1 MNPPLA
7 PTGKAKYAWSEI
19 DRVEPPKRPVADR
32 VADFQE
38 AAGDYD
44 EATAQAQASR
54 CIQCPDPACVDNCPL
69 HCAIPELLALTA
81 DGQFREATEL
91 FFTTH
96 YFPELASHACV
107 GGRVCE
113 RDCILAGKSEAVPIR
128 AITRFL
134 LKYGWKH
141 GLAEP
146 ALAAPNGRR
155 VAVLGSGVCG
165 LVTAD
170 ALTRQGYTV
179 TVFDSRQKP
188 GGRMMNGLPGFRVD
202 RQMVERRVALLQRR
216 GIQFRMGVT
225 FGPDV
230 KLSDLR
236 REFDAVFLSFGH
248 AEPVALA
255 VPGAD
260 LRGVF
265 QALPY
270 LLQSAGTGCG
280 SAGPDQAP
288 GDVRGKR
295 VVVLGAGDTAM
306 DVLRTAIR
314 GAAADVLCLYRRDEA
329 TMLVDAEEYA
339 NAREEGARFM
349 FQVLPAAVH
358 GNAAGDVTHL
368 RCVRTEL
375 VAAEGPG
382 RPEVR
387 PVAGSEFDV
396 PADVVFVAYGF
407 TAPQLP
413 QSDDFARLAVD
424 VRGHLRVDADHMT
437 NLPGVF
443 AGGAIL
449 RGTAAMMELVL
460 DARKAAEAMDH
471 YLTVS
476 SAPSS
481 SRWRQAKR

>member
-1 MNPPLA
+1 MNPHPV

-19 DRVEPPKRPVADR
+19 DRMEPPKRPAADR
-32 VADFQE
+32 VADFRE
-38 AAGDYD
+38 AGGDYD
-44 EATAQAQASR
+44 EATAREQARR
-54 CIQCPDPACVDNCPL
+54 CIQCPDPACVEACPL
-69 HCAIPELLALTA
+69 HCSIPELLALTA
-81 DGQFREATEL
+81 DGQFREAAEL
-91 FFTTH
+91 FFTTN
-96 YFPELASHACV
+96 FIPELASHACV

-113 RDCILAGKSEAVPIR
+113 RDCLLAGKSEAVPIR

-134 LKYGWKH
+134 LKYGWRH

-146 ALAAPNGRR
+146 AIAAPKGRS
-155 VAVLGSGVCG
+155 VAVLGSGICG

-170 ALTRQGYTV
+170 ALSRQGFAV

-225 FGPDV
+225 FGPEV
-230 KLSDLR
+230 KLSGLR

-248 AEPVALA
+248 AEPVAFQ

-288 GDVRGKR
+288 GDLRGKR

-314 GAAADVLCLYRRDEA
+314 GGAADVLCLYRRDEA
-329 TMLVDAEEYA
+329 SLLADAEEYA

-349 FQVLPAAVH
+349 FQVQPSAVLA
-358 GNAAGDVTHL
+358 NAAGEVTHV
-368 RCVRTEL
+368 RCVRTES
-375 VAAEGPG
+375 AAAPGPG
-382 RPEVR
+382 RPAVR
-387 PVAGSEFDV
+387 PVAGSEFAV
-396 PADVVFVAYGF
+396 PADVVFVAHGF

-413 QSDDFARLAVD
+413 PSDDFARLAVD
-424 VRGHLRVDADHMT
+424 ARGHLQVDAEHMT

-449 RGTAAMMELVL
+449 RGTAAMVELVL
-460 DARKAAEAMDH
+460 DARKAAAAIDH
-471 YLTVS
+471 YLAAPAVS
-476 SAPSS
+476 
-481 SRWRQAKR
+481 R

>member
-1 MNPPLA
+1 MNPHPA
-7 PTGKAKYAWSEI
+7 PTGKAKYAWAEI

-32 VADFQE
+32 VADFRE
-38 AAGDYD
+38 AAGEYD
-44 EATAQAQASR
+44 EATAREQARR
-54 CIQCPDPACVDNCPL
+54 CIQCPDPACVEACPL

-81 DGQFREATEL
+81 DGQFREAAEF

-113 RDCILAGKSEAVPIR
+113 RDCLLAGKSEAVPIR

-146 ALAAPNGRR
+146 ALAAPKGRSI
-155 VAVLGSGVCG
+155 AVLGSGICG
-165 LVTAD
+165 LVAAD
-170 ALTRQGYTV
+170 ALSRQGYAV
-179 TVFDSRQKP
+179 TVFDSRRKP

-225 FGPDV
+225 FGPEV
-230 KLSDLR
+230 KLIDLR
-236 REFDAVFLSFGH
+236 RKFDAVFLSFGH
-248 AEPVALA
+248 AEPVALE

-265 QALPY
+265 QSLPF
-270 LLQSAGTGCG
+270 LLQNTGTGCS
-280 SAGPDQAP
+280 SAGPGQVP
-288 GDVRGKR
+288 GSLRGKR

-314 GAAADVLCLYRRDEA
+314 NGATDVLSLYRRDESFLLA
-329 TMLVDAEEYA
+329 DAEEYA

-349 FQVLPAAVH
+349 FRVLPSAVR
-358 GNAAGDVTHL
+358 GNAAGEVTHV
-368 RCVRTEL
+368 RCVRTESA
-375 VAAEGPG
+375 AAEGVR
-382 RPEVR
+382 RPAVR

-413 QSDDFARLAVD
+413 KSDDFARLEVD
-424 VRGHLRVDADHMT
+424 ARGQLRVNAEHMT

-449 RGTAAMMELVL
+449 RGTAAMVELVL
-460 DARKAAEAMDH
+460 DARKAAAAMDH
-471 YLTVS
+471 YLAA
-476 SAPSS
+476 APAA
-481 SRWRQAKR
+481 R

>member
-1 MNPPLA
+1 MNSHPA
-7 PTGKAKYAWSEI
+7 PTKKAKYAWAEI
-19 DRVEPPKRPVADR
+19 DRVEPPKRQVAER
-32 VADFQE
+32 VADFRE

-44 EATAQAQASR
+44 EATAREQASR
-54 CIQCPDPACVDNCPL
+54 CIQCPNPACVEACPL
-69 HCAIPELLALTA
+69 QCSIPELLALTA
-81 DGQFREATEL
+81 DGQFKEAAEL

-96 YFPELASHACV
+96 YIPEIASHACV

-146 ALAAPNGRR
+146 AVAAPKGRR
-155 VAVLGSGVCG
+155 IAVVGSGICG

-170 ALTRQGYTV
+170 ALSRNGYAV

-202 RQMVERRVALLQRR
+202 TAMVERRVTLLQRR

-225 FGPDV
+225 FGAEV
-230 KLSDLR
+230 RLSDLR

-248 AEPVALA
+248 AEAVPLA
-255 VPGAD
+255 VPGAE

-265 QALPY
+265 QAIPFLF
-270 LLQSAGTGCG
+270 QGAGRACG
-280 SAGPDQAP
+280 FPEPSPSP
-288 GDVRGKR
+288 GDLRDKR
-295 VVVLGAGDTAM
+295 VVVLGAGDTAI
-306 DVLRTAIR
+306 DVARTAIR
-314 GAAADVLCLYRRDEA
+314 RGAAGVRCLYRRDEA
-329 TMLVDAEEYA
+329 SMLADAEEYA
-339 NAREEGARFM
+339 NAREEGARFL
-349 FQVLPAAVH
+349 FQIQAAAVL
-358 GNAAGDVTHL
+358 GNASGEVTHV

-375 VAAEGPG
+375 AATEGAR
-382 RPEVR
+382 RPAVR

-413 QSDDFARLAVD
+413 KSDDFARLEVD
-424 VRGHLRVDADHMT
+424 ARGHLQVNADHLT

-449 RGTAAMMELVL
+449 RGTSAMVDLVL
-460 DARKAAEAMDH
+460 DARKAADAIDH
-471 YLTVS
+471 YLTALPVP
-476 SAPSS
+476 AA
-481 SRWRQAKR
+481 SR

>member
-1 MNPPLA
+1 MNAHPA

-19 DRVEPPKRPVADR
+19 DRVEPPKRPAADR
-32 VADFQE
+32 VGDFRE

-44 EATAQAQASR
+44 EATAREQAKR
-54 CIQCPDPACVDNCPL
+54 CIQCPDPACVEACPL
-69 HCAIPELLALTA
+69 NCAIPELLALTA
-81 DGQFREATEL
+81 DGQFEEAAEL

-96 YFPELASHACV
+96 FIPELASHACV

-134 LKYGWKH
+134 LHYGWKH

-146 ALAAPNGRR
+146 AIAAPKGRSI
-155 VAVLGSGVCG
+155 AVLGSGICG

-170 ALTRQGYTV
+170 ALTRQGYAV
-179 TVFDSRQKP
+179 TVFDSRQNP

-202 RQMVERRVALLQRR
+202 REMVKSRVALLQRR

-225 FGPDV
+225 YGAEV

-236 REFDAVFLSFGH
+236 RQFDAVFLSFGH

-255 VPGAD
+255 VPGAE
-260 LRGVF
+260 LRGVY
-265 QALPY
+265 QALPF
-270 LLQSAGTGCG
+270 LLQNAGTGCG
-280 SAGPDQAP
+280 SGGPDQAP
-288 GDVRGKR
+288 RDLRGKR

-314 GAAADVLCLYRRDEA
+314 DGAADVLCLYRRDEA
-329 TMLVDAEEYA
+329 SLLADAEEYA

-349 FQVLPAAVH
+349 FQVLPSVVC
-358 GNAAGDVTHL
+358 GNAAGEVTHL

-375 VAAEGPG
+375 AGAEGTG
-382 RPEVR
+382 RPAVR
-387 PVAGSEFDV
+387 PVPGSEFDM
-396 PADVVFVAYGF
+396 PADVVFVAHGF
-407 TAPQLP
+407 KAPQLP
-413 QSDDFARLAVD
+413 RSDDFARLETDA
-424 VRGHLRVDADHMT
+424 RGHLQVNAEHRT

-449 RGTAAMMELVL
+449 RGTAAMVELVL
-460 DARKAAEAMDH
+460 DARNAAGAMDH
-471 YLTVS
+471 YL
-476 SAPSS
+476 SAQPAPMAI
-481 SRWRQAKR
+481 R

>member
-1 MNPPLA
+1 MNPPPA
-7 PTGKAKYAWSEI
+7 PTGKAKYAWAEI
-19 DRVEPPKRPVADR
+19 DRVEPPKRPAADR
-32 VADFQE
+32 VADFRE
-38 AAGDYD
+38 TAGDYD
-44 EATAQAQASR
+44 EATAREQARR
-54 CIQCPDPACVDNCPL
+54 CIQCPDPACVEACPL

-81 DGQFREATEL
+81 DGQFPEAAEL

-96 YFPELASHACV
+96 FIPELASHACV

-113 RDCILAGKSEAVPIR
+113 RDCILAGKAEAVPIR

-146 ALAAPNGRR
+146 VLAAPKGRS
-155 VAVLGSGVCG
+155 VAVLGSGICG

-170 ALTRQGYTV
+170 ALTRQGYAV
-179 TVFDSRQKP
+179 TVFDSRRKP

-202 RQMVERRVALLQRR
+202 RDMVERRVALLQRR
-216 GIQFRMGVT
+216 GIQFRMGVS
-225 FGPDV
+225 FGPEV

-236 REFDAVFLSFGH
+236 RQFDAVFLSFGH
-248 AEPVALA
+248 AEPVALE
-255 VPGAD
+255 VPGAN

-265 QALPY
+265 QALPF
-270 LLQSAGTGCG
+270 LLQHAGTGCG
-280 SAGPDQAP
+280 SAGPDEAP
-288 GDVRGKR
+288 GDVQGKR

-314 GAAADVLCLYRRDEA
+314 GGAADVLCLYRRDE
-329 TMLVDAEEYA
+329 TSMLADAEEYA

-349 FQVLPAAVH
+349 FLTQPLAVQ
-358 GNAAGDVTHL
+358 GDVKGDVTHL
-368 RCVRTEL
+368 RCARMEL
-375 VAAEGPG
+375 AAAEGAG
-382 RPEVR
+382 RPAVR

-396 PADVVFVAYGF
+396 PADVVFVAHGF

-413 QSDDFARLAVD
+413 RSDDFARLAVD
-424 VRGHLRVDADHMT
+424 ARGHLQVNADHLT

-449 RGTAAMMELVL
+449 RGTAAMVELVL
-460 DARKAAEAMDH
+460 DARKAADAMDH
-471 YLTVS
+471 YLTALPAPAVS
-476 SAPSS
+476 
-481 SRWRQAKR
+481 R